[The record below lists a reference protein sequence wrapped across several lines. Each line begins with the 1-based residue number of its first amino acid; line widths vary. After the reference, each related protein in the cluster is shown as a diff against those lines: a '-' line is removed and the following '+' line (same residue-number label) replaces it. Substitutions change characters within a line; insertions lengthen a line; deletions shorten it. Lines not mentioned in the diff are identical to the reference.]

1 VGISEAARLLV
12 SPPRA
17 FGRTTRR
24 QKNAAA
30 VKGHGGDGRWHRTIP
45 WPKRPSSSAPRASK
59 ANGEDWTLESV
70 SMMSSH
76 LVTRCCCCWHAFS
89 EYIII
94 EESGAGIAEEQR
106 FVGGKKDGVGVGL
119 YASKKKASAASKR
132 EACNYW
138 RKWRRP
144 ELVVWDPCQWPM
156 VNGQWSA
163 QYPCDY
169 DLGTDGAQWPMVSS
183 TTQHQH
189 EGT

>member
-1 VGISEAARLLV
+1 
-12 SPPRA
+12 
-17 FGRTTRR
+17 
-24 QKNAAA
+24 
-30 VKGHGGDGRWHRTIP
+30 
-45 WPKRPSSSAPRASK
+45 
-59 ANGEDWTLESV
+59 
-70 SMMSSH
+70 MMSSH
-76 LVTRCCCCWHAFS
+76 LVTRCCGCWHAFS

-132 EACNYW
+132 EACDYW

-169 DLGTDGAQWPMVSS
+169 DLGQMVPNGQWSAQQLSIS
-183 TTQHQH
+183 TKARNTTFIIWMALQLKYSLL
-189 EGT
+189 